1 MSDSTRSDTPESPL
15 APTLSTHLLRTLAAV
30 PVDNRVLDLGCGRGH
45 HAEALARLG
54 FDLYACE
61 QDDESIEAA
70 RQRVAGV
77 FGDDEAEQR
86 VTVARPGALGY
97 ADDFFD
103 WVVAHGTYDEAESAA
118 DLKDMLAETRRVLKN
133 GGWVFV
139 AFRRALAGPDLSPET
154 LTKLF
159 AEAGLALAENPAEDE
174 DGEPVLR
181 AIFRKVEAGVP
192 V

>member
-1 MSDSTRSDTPESPL
+1 MSQPTRARTSSPSL
-15 APTLSTHLLRTLAAV
+15 QAPSAHLLRTLAAV
-30 PVDNRVLDLGCGRGH
+30 PVRSRVLDLGCARGH

-54 FDLYACE
+54 FDLYAC
-61 QDDESIEAA
+61 A
-70 RQRVAGV
+70 
-77 FGDDEAEQR
+77 DDEAAVRATRGRVADVLDDEEAKRR

-103 WVVAHGTYDEAESAA
+103 WVVAHATYDEAGSAA
-118 DLKDMLAETRRVLKN
+118 ELKDMLGETRRVLKN

-139 AFRRALAGPDLSPET
+139 AFRRALAGPDLTPET

-159 AEAGLALAENPAEDE
+159 AEAGLALAEDPAEDN

-181 AIFRKVEAGVP
+181 AIFRKVDATTP

>member
-1 MSDSTRSDTPESPL
+1 MSEPTRSEPSDAPP

-30 PVDNRVLDLGCGRGH
+30 PVESRVLDLGCGPGH

-61 QDDESIEAA
+61 RDDEFVEVA
-70 RQRVAGV
+70 RHRVAGV
-77 FGDDEAEQR
+77 FGEEAEQR
-86 VTVARPGALGY
+86 VITARPGALGY

-118 DLKDMLAETRRVLKN
+118 ELKDMLAETRRVLRN

-139 AFRRALAGPDLSPET
+139 AFRRSLAGPDLTPET
-154 LTKLF
+154 LVKLF
-159 AEAGLALAENPAEDE
+159 AEAGLALAEDPAEDD

-181 AIFRKVEAGVP
+181 AIFRKVDATTP
-192 V
+192 L